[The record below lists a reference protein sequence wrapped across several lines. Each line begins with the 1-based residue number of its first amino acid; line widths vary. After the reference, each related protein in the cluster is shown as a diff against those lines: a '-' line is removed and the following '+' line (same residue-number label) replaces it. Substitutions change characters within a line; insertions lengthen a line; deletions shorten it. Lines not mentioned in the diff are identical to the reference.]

1 MFAWRHS
8 IYLRLHLYIAVCIFL
23 LMCDS
28 FLRSW
33 FIAIDCFLAVY
44 ICFVACLEFATLEI
58 VIFLAM
64 CLAFFCLLS
73 LRSLFAACVYS
84 PILVCVA
91 HLISI
96 CLSFTNITGVILPIE
111 LLQLLLLACSLYL
124 FIVVSYSL
132 HLSIV
137 LYFRFAQIIWHC
149 QILVYSY
156 LLFGWLFSVYLC
168 FSFISYCC
176 LLVFCHYYPCLLA
189 YRILCI
195 LALRVYF
202 LMFSCILSFIYL
214 LLYACCLHAVH
225 IYLPMFYCICRTLFA
240 CGLFCLL

>member
-1 MFAWRHS
+1 M
-8 IYLRLHLYIAVCIFL
+8 
-23 LMCDS
+23 
-28 FLRSW
+28 
-33 FIAIDCFLAVY
+33 
-44 ICFVACLEFATLEI
+44 
-58 VIFLAM
+58 
-64 CLAFFCLLS
+64 
-73 LRSLFAACVYS
+73 
-84 PILVCVA
+84 
-91 HLISI
+91 
-96 CLSFTNITGVILPIE
+96 
-111 LLQLLLLACSLYL
+111 LACSLYL

-132 HLSIV
+132 HLSIA
-137 LYFRFAQIIWHC
+137 LYFRFAQIIWHY

-202 LMFSCILSFIYL
+202 LMFWCILSFIYL